1 MKLTIFKHVAV
12 LSGTGVGGGS
22 SVYANT
28 LPIQNLHFSKQVAGV
43 NFTTWKMN

>member
-22 SVYANT
+22 SVYNT
-28 LPIQNLHFSKQVAGV
+28 LPIPKSTFSKQVAGV
-43 NFTTWKMN
+43 NFTT